1 MSELGDI
8 ETFSRLEEVFWRKLL
23 FFTIYKGV
31 IVGLILGV
39 VTAGAST
46 ALIVV
51 GQDGAFIL
59 VRFSRLEFMVVDK
72 KMSILAQI
80 IYKS

>member
-1 MSELGDI
+1 
-8 ETFSRLEEVFWRKLL
+8 VFWRKLL

-39 VTAGAST
+39 VTAGART

-51 GQDGAFIL
+51 GQDGAVIL
-59 VRFSRLEFMVVDK
+59 VGFSRLEFMVVDK
-72 KMSILAQI
+72 EMSILAQM